1 MSNYT
6 WYVFVDDLSLW
17 LQTNLKDGHQPDWNE
32 FLNVVRPAKALL
44 SDRAHNAVE
53 KFGEVALS
61 VQDHWNFVNDEN
73 RMTPRASEHNTCLAN
88 GVLYIFVRTDD
99 PAAQERCHEGR
110 YRCLCPI
117 NALRRVYPRW
127 KHFCTM
133 TTIGTLGRESP
144 LAIAGATA
152 VASAIAGGMYLATN

>member
-73 RMTPRASEHNTCLAN
+73 RMTPRGIAAFVQST
-88 GVLYIFVRTDD
+88 LYGGFTPAGSIF
-99 PAAQERCHEGR
+99 A
-110 YRCLCPI
+110 
-117 NALRRVYPRW
+117 
-127 KHFCTM
+127 TM